1 MKPEPESAT
10 ISTDQPRK
18 VSVVNGYIVY
28 TRAKRSLDSCNGF
41 SEHAELKDNAE
52 VEVKTENGECEKLKN
67 ESTEVVA
74 RTRKRCR
81 QSELKAKVECCD
93 QTVVSESEQV
103 VENGESGINGAALG
117 APRNKMELKMSKKI
131 VINRKPMTAKELLDT
146 GFLDGVSVVYMGGI
160 MLRTEQRTKL
170 AMPNYTNGYLHNSFF
185 FLFH

>member
-1 MKPEPESAT
+1 M
-10 ISTDQPRK
+10 
-18 VSVVNGYIVY
+18 
-28 TRAKRSLDSCNGF
+28 
-41 SEHAELKDNAE
+41 
-52 VEVKTENGECEKLKN
+52 
-67 ESTEVVA
+67 VA